1 MIRSL
6 LLLLFLLAFVIH
18 AKALP
23 APLPSSQVVIA
34 YNEKAEGAKEL
45 AEFYAISRQ
54 IPPSQIVALSTT
66 EKATIDRKT
75 YEQTIRT
82 PLRKKFID
90 AGWWTMGKD
99 PQGTELP
106 VKTTVRCL
114 VLMKGLP
121 LRISRQEI
129 PEGESEEQNRF
140 AKNNEAAVDSELTL
154 MGVSQHPLGGP
165 FPNPYFGKDYPA
177 VDNPAT
183 YQLLVGR
190 IDAPTYDHCQRMI
203 LDALDIEESG
213 LWGRTYIDVAQKG
226 GGFAVGDTWMN
237 NIAAQSIETGIPT
250 IVDKT
255 KDTFV
260 TNYPMTDAAV
270 YFGWYT
276 THRNGPFLN
285 PAMKFKKGAIAVHLH
300 SFSAEQLIN
309 PTKNWSAALIDRGAA
324 ATLGNTWEP
333 YLQIS
338 HQFDIF
344 YDRLLQGYSLIE
356 AGSMSMNALS
366 WQNIIIGDPLYRP
379 YQVSAEK
386 TQDFSSDLDYKA
398 LRYAQT
404 KWSDP
409 AERYRE
415 LIKAADRMKS
425 GTIYEALGYQSLE
438 LGNNEPAIDAFKKA
452 GQLFTTPADQLRQ
465 VLNLVEVERR
475 RKDSAAALKL
485 LHTGKAIFK
494 DLPELK
500 AIEGLLTI
508 LDPPAPPP
516 AKTSK

>member
-6 LLLLFLLAFVIH
+6 LLTLAI
-18 AKALP
+18 ALP
-23 APLPSSQVVIA
+23 AIAAPQPLPSSQVVIA
-34 YNEKAEGAKEL
+34 YNDKADGAKEL

-75 YEQTIRT
+75 YEQTIRN
-82 PLRKKFID
+82 PLRKKFVD

-99 PQGTELP
+99 PTGIEIPL
-106 VKTTVRCL
+106 KTTVRCL

-121 LRISRQEI
+121 LRISRQDI
-129 PEGESEEQNRF
+129 PAEETAQQKQF
-140 AKNNEAAVDSELTL
+140 SKNNESAIDSELTL
-154 MGVSQHPLGGP
+154 MGVGKYPLGGP
-165 FPNPYFGKDYPA
+165 IPNPYFGKDYPA
-177 VDNPAT
+177 VDHPAT

-203 LDALDIEESG
+203 LDALDIEKIG

-226 GGFAVGDTWMN
+226 GGFAVGDKWMN
-237 NIAAQSIETGIPT
+237 NIAAQSIENGIPT
-250 IVDKT
+250 VVERT

-260 TNYPMTDAAV
+260 TNYPMTDAAI

-276 THRNGPFLN
+276 FHRNGPFLN

-300 SFSAEQLIN
+300 SFSAEQLTN
-309 PTKNWSAALIDRGAA
+309 PARNWSAALIDRGAA

-333 YLQIS
+333 YLQVS

-344 YDRLLQGYSLIE
+344 YDRLLKGYSLIE

-379 YQVSAEK
+379 YKMAAEK
-386 TQDFSSDLDYKA
+386 TQDFSSDLEFKA
-398 LRYAQT
+398 LRYARA

-409 AERYRE
+409 TERYQE
-415 LIKAADRMKS
+415 LVKAADRMKS

-438 LGNNEPAIDAFKKA
+438 LGNNEPAIEAFKKA

-465 VLNLVEVERR
+465 LLNLVEIERR

-485 LHTGKAIFK
+485 LRAAKANIK
-494 DLPELK
+494 NIPETT
-500 AIEGLLTI
+500 AIDGLITI

-516 AKTSK
+516 AKKSK

>member
-6 LLLLFLLAFVIH
+6 LLLLVLAIP
-18 AKALP
+18 ANALP
-23 APLPSSQVVIA
+23 EPLPPSQVVIA
-34 YNEKAEGAKEL
+34 YNDKAEGAKEL

-66 EKATIDRKT
+66 EKGTIDRKT
-75 YEQTIRT
+75 YEQTIRN

-106 VKTTVRCL
+106 LKTSIRCL

-121 LRISRQEI
+121 LRISREATV
-129 PEGESEEQNRF
+129 EGEPVKEGPTGKS
-140 AKNNEAAVDSELTL
+140 NEAAVDSELSL
-154 MGVSQHPLGGP
+154 MGVSNYPLSGP
-165 FPNPYFGKDYPA
+165 IPNPYFDKDYPA
-177 VDNPAT
+177 INNPAT

-203 LDALDIEESG
+203 LDALDVEKTG
-213 LWGRTYIDVAQKG
+213 LWGRTYIDVALKG
-226 GGFAVGDTWMN
+226 GGFAIGDQWMN
-237 NIAAQSIETGIPT
+237 NIATQSIESGLPT
-250 IVDKT
+250 VVEKT

-276 THRNGPFLN
+276 FHRNGPFLN
-285 PAMKFKKGAIAVHLH
+285 PAMTFKKGAIAVHLH

-309 PTKNWSAALIDRGAA
+309 PEKNWSAALLDRGAA

-333 YLQIS
+333 YLQAS

-344 YDRLLQGYSLIE
+344 YDRLLKGYSLIE
-356 AGSMSMNALS
+356 AGSMSMNVLS

-379 YQVSAEK
+379 YKVAAEK
-386 TQDFSSDLDYKA
+386 TQDFSSELEYKA
-398 LRYAQT
+398 LRYAQS

-409 AERYRE
+409 KERYQE

-438 LGNNEPAIDAFKKA
+438 LGNNDPAIDAFKKA

-475 RKDSAAALKL
+475 RQDSAAALKL
-485 LHTGKAIFK
+485 LRNAKSIFK
-494 DLPELK
+494 DIPEAK
-500 AIEGLLTI
+500 AIDGLITI

-516 AKTSK
+516 AKKTK